1 MKNIGFGKLGK
12 SVKFMR
18 NKYSPIGGDNEAS
31 CTLRAMANLNP
42 DKTFYIIG
50 RTDYGYLNEAE
61 QHDIFPYNNVVDVW
75 NKRSIGPEHYNQDY
89 YDHVK
94 NYLKDNN
101 IELDYTV
108 LMVGQVGSVTI
119 PDKIIKVNDPNGIS
133 TVLDMTKGYTTG
145 ITSWLNECKPKYV
158 EIVNDPRYVMN
169 QARDIF
175 HLPEMSLGQYD
186 YEYIS
191 NRINSYE
198 DQTRTPTPVK
208 SVYAGMETAFCLD
221 YDYSTD
227 INRNRNTD
235 FMIVLNEGKPSRYK
249 LLKEW
254 ILDHNKDV
262 DIYGKWSDE
271 IMEGDTRFKGSLKID
286 ALQDKLQ
293 DVKFTFIIPIKKG
306 WVTSKYIEMIHA
318 GVIPFLHP
326 TYDEQKHT
334 AIPDFLRVKSP
345 EQLAERIQM
354 LKDDPAKYNHLLDL
368 LQKTILKPEYY
379 DGTFL
384 NNKIM
389 TSIDPNYVAPNLEEF
404 PIPEKPAI
412 GLESFF

>member
-1 MKNIGFGKLGK
+1 
-12 SVKFMR
+12 MR

-145 ITSWLNECKPKYV
+145 ITSWLNDCKPKYV

>member
-1 MKNIGFGKLGK
+1 MKHIGFGKLGK
-12 SVKFMR
+12 SVKFQR

-31 CTLRAMANLNP
+31 CTLRALANLNP
-42 DKTFYIIG
+42 DVTFHIIG

-61 QHDIFPYNNVVDVW
+61 QYEIFPYNNVVDVW

-119 PDKIIKVNDPNGIS
+119 PDKIIKVNDSTQIS

-145 ITSWLNECKPKYV
+145 ITSWLNDCKPNYV

-175 HLPEMSLGQYD
+175 HLPTMSLGQYD

-191 NRINSYE
+191 NKINSYE

-208 SVYAGMETAFCLD
+208 SVYAGMETAFCID
-221 YDYSTD
+221 YEHSTD
-227 INRNRNTD
+227 INTNRNTD

-254 ILDHNKDV
+254 ILDHNEDV

-271 IMEGDTRFKGSLKID
+271 IMEGDTRFKGSVKID
-286 ALQDKLQ
+286 ALQEKLQ

-334 AIPDFLRVKSP
+334 AIPNFLRVKSP
-345 EQLAERIQM
+345 QELAERIKM
-354 LKDDPAKYNHLLDL
+354 LKDDPAKYKHLLEL

-404 PIPEKPAI
+404 PIPEKPMV

>member
-221 YDYSTD
+221 YDHSTD

-354 LKDDPAKYNHLLDL
+354 LKDDPAKYNHLLEL

-389 TSIDPNYVAPNLEEF
+389 SSIDPNYVAPNLEEF
-404 PIPEKPAI
+404 PIPEKPTI